1 MRNSMTLSAGVLAL
15 FVLLTTLSGCKKST
29 DDDATNNPA
38 QPKAVTDVVAEDKN
52 FTILNAAITYAKLG
66 DALKGANLTVF
77 APTDAAFQAAGIA
90 TPAAISTLST
100 TAVAGILNYHVFNGK
115 TEVAAFPA
123 GINTPIQSKGG
134 AVAYVTK
141 TASGTAAAL
150 SINGAVVTKADQQ
163 AANGVIHVIDKVLMP
178 PTGNVLSVAQA
189 DPGSFSLLVLAVS
202 RAATVN
208 PTLAAAL
215 SSTANVAAL
224 TLFAPTNT
232 AFAAAG
238 FATPTSIT
246 TASPATLS
254 NILAYH
260 AVSGLLFSTQL
271 VPGTQ
276 TTLNTSSNNKITIG
290 TSAAG
295 ITVRG
300 NQNATPA
307 TIRRADVLT
316 TNGLIHVIDQVLR
329 P

>member
-1 MRNSMTLSAGVLAL
+1 MRNSVTLLAGVLAL
-15 FVLLTTLSGCKKST
+15 FLLTTLNGCKKSA

-66 DALKGANLTVF
+66 DALKGTNLTVF

-115 TEVAAFPA
+115 TEVATFPTA
-123 GINTPIQSKGG
+123 INTAIQSKGG

-141 TASGTAAAL
+141 TMSGTAAVL
-150 SINGAVVTKADQQ
+150 SVNGAVVTKADQQ

-189 DPGSFSLLVLAVS
+189 DPGSFSLLVLAVG

-215 SSTANVAAL
+215 SSTTNTASL
-224 TLFAPTNT
+224 TLFAPTNA

-238 FATPTSIT
+238 FATPASIT
-246 TASPATLS
+246 AASPATLS

-260 AVSGLLFSTQL
+260 AVPGMLFSTQL
-271 VPGTQ
+271 VPGTL
-276 TTLNTSSNNKITIG
+276 TTLNTSSNNKITVG
-290 TSAAG
+290 TSASG
-295 ITVRG
+295 ITVKG

-307 TIRRADVLT
+307 VIRRADVLT

>member
-1 MRNSMTLSAGVLAL
+1 MRNSVTLLAGMLAL
-15 FVLLTTLSGCKKST
+15 FLLLTTLSGCKKST
-29 DDDATNNPA
+29 DDDAANNPA

-115 TEVAAFPA
+115 TEVATFPTA
-123 GINTPIQSKGG
+123 VNTPVQSRGG

-141 TASGTAAAL
+141 TVSGTALML
-150 SINGAVVTKADQQ
+150 SVNGARVTQADVQ

-178 PTGNVLSVAQA
+178 PTGSVLAAAQA
-189 DPGSFSLLVLAVS
+189 DPGSFSLLVLAVT

-208 PTLAAAL
+208 PVLSAAL
-215 SSTANVAAL
+215 SSTSNTALL
-224 TLFAPTNT
+224 TLFAPTNA

-238 FATPTSIT
+238 FATPASIT
-246 TASPATLS
+246 AASPATLA

-260 AVSGLLFSTQL
+260 AVPSVLFSTQL
-271 VPGTQ
+271 VSGPL
-276 TTLNTSSNNKITIG
+276 TTLNQSSNNRITIA
-290 TSAAG
+290 TSNSA
-295 ITVRG
+295 ITVKG
-300 NQNATPA
+300 NRNATPA
-307 TIRRADVLT
+307 LIRRADVLT
-316 TNGLIHVIDQVLR
+316 NNGLIHVIDQVLM